1 VEGEQYSGSQS
12 SASLLRERNT
22 IDSSLG
28 GIDAVINQAQA
39 SLTQLTGQRELFEGM
54 RCDPYETDTLLLAA
68 SSRALQPAWSPSDT

>member
-1 VEGEQYSGSQS
+1 MGGVQYSGAQS

-28 GIDAVINQAQA
+28 GIDAVIDQAQA

-54 RCDPYETDTLLLAA
+54 RCDLCET
-68 SSRALQPAWSPSDT
+68 SSAQCNLSRVGTGLTT